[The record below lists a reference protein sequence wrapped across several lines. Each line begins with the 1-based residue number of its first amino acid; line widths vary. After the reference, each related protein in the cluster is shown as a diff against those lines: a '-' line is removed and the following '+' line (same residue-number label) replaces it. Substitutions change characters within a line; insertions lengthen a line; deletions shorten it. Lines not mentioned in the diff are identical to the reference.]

1 MDSLLEHAKALFI
14 DRQRIALSAL
24 IISAATTF
32 YVFYSPGII
41 GLMPEPPEWFPSGAS
56 LGFEVIA
63 SFNTIGFFLAFSI
76 MVFFY
81 GLWQWAFLPA
91 PAYDY
96 TIMVLKG
103 ILGSKARISYSFGKR
118 FRINMPDGTQFFI
131 TCKIKEPGSDEWFSY
146 RLIST
151 PINNPRLRNIAL
163 RHGIGVKENRL
174 TTWVSNDELHSMI
187 IQFLKALDLSHVS

>member
-1 MDSLLEHAKALFI
+1 MDRLLEHAKALFI

-24 IISAATTF
+24 IISVATTF

-41 GLMPEPPEWFPSGAS
+41 GLMPAPPEWFPDGAS

-81 GLWQWAFLPA
+81 ALWQWAFLPA

-96 TIMVLKG
+96 TMMILRG
-103 ILGSKARISYSFGKR
+103 ILGPKAKISYSFGKR
-118 FRINMPDGTQFFI
+118 FRIILPDGTQFFI
-131 TCKIKEPGSDEWFSY
+131 TCRIKEPGSDEWFSY

-151 PINNPRLRNIAL
+151 PIANPKLQNIAL
-163 RHGIGVKENRL
+163 HHGISVKEDRL
-174 TTWVSNDELHSMI
+174 TTWISNDELHSMMI
-187 IQFLKALDLSHVS
+187 LFLKALGRAKSS